1 MALSLTELLAPKTA
15 DQIEDDLLASLTADG
30 FPVTAWQSGSVPRTL
45 IRIEAV
51 VLAMLWGLIA
61 LVARAAFLDTA
72 EGAWLTLHAFSRFGL
87 TRIAATFARHS
98 VTLTVASG
106 AGPYTITPGQL
117 VMSSSSGLVRY
128 RSTNTTNVVV
138 ATANPATITLQ
149 AETAG
154 TTGNTAPASIV
165 APALAGLGFTYGSL
179 AGRARDEETDAQLRT
194 RCRARWAT
202 LAGGATR
209 DWYLY
214 HLLNAVK
221 NDGSSAGVTR
231 VGWIAPPGDN
241 TFEVIVAGSDGPLTT
256 EERDAVEAH
265 ITDVSRKG
273 YLDEPTITNATQKP
287 VTLAVTV
294 VVKSESF
301 RSAAFRLAASN
312 AVKAVA
318 AGLDIG
324 QTLDVYA
331 IGAAIY
337 AAVPNGVKNLAI
349 TTPTGDTTCTAR
361 EVITVDTSA
370 LESSGNW
377 TVG

>member
-1 MALSLTELLAPKTA
+1 MALSVAELINPRTA
-15 DQIEDDLLASLTADG
+15 AQIEDDILARATAAG

-45 IRIEAV
+45 IHIEAV
-51 VLAMLWGLIA
+51 VLAMLWALVA

-72 EGAWLTLHAFSRFGL
+72 TGAWLTLHAKSRFDL
-87 TRIAATFARHS
+87 DRIAATFARHS
-98 VTLTVASG
+98 ITLTVASG

-117 VMSSSSGLVRY
+117 LMTSSSGLVRY

-138 ATANPATITLQ
+138 ATANPASITVQ
-149 AETAG
+149 AETSG
-154 TTGNTAPASIV
+154 IIGNTAPATIM

-179 AGRARDEETDAQLRT
+179 TTRARDEETDAQLRT

-202 LAGGATR
+202 LAAGATR

-214 HLLNAVK
+214 HLLNATK
-221 NDGSSAGVTR
+221 TDGTSAGVTR

-265 ITDVSRKG
+265 VLDEARRG
-273 YLDEPTITNATQKP
+273 YLDEPVVTNATAKP
-287 VTLAVTV
+287 ITLVVTV

-301 RSAAFRLAASN
+301 RSSAYRLAASN
-312 AVKAVA
+312 AVKDLVA
-318 AGLDIG
+318 ALDIG

-337 AAVPNGVKNLAI
+337 AAVPGGIKNLTL
-349 TTPTGDTTCTAR
+349 TTPAADTTCTAR
-361 EVITVDTSA
+361 EAITIDTAA